1 MKKDTSKFLPHIF
14 YYSFLK
20 KAVALLSILDLCPN
34 FFTLKYYYSYSFEEK
49 DVRAVGL
56 TGAETNFSITCYNLF
71 ARKSIPDVLIFF

>member
-1 MKKDTSKFLPHIF
+1 MPYIF

-20 KAVALLSILDLCPN
+20 KAVALLAILALCPN

-56 TGAETNFSITCYNLF
+56 TSEETNISITCYNLF
-71 ARKSIPDVLIFF
+71 ARKRIPDVLIIF